1 MPEALG
7 TAFEFVVNNA
17 VDLIGI
23 VTGNAVLC
31 LGIAIWAAGAAIGLF
46 KRLVWCCSYYL
57 ERRYYNA

>member
-1 MPEALG
+1 MPVALG

-17 VDLIGI
+17 VSLIGI

-46 KRLVWCCSYYL
+46 KRLV
-57 ERRYYNA
+57 